1 MRLLF
6 RREGFRRYFT
16 NTSWL
21 FAEKILR
28 LTVGLF
34 ISIWIARYLGPEK
47 FGLLSFAESFVA
59 IFTAIMALGLNSI
72 VVRELVTGKLQ
83 QDTVLGTSFVLR
95 VIGAACMLACI
106 AVIVSTAEYDTLT
119 RHIIIILGLAASFRF
134 YEVIDFYFQARVQ
147 AKYSSISS
155 AYALLLST
163 AAKIFLIFIEAP
175 LVWFAYVFL
184 AESFLLFA
192 FYLYFYTSTGNSIL
206 SLNFDWGV
214 GKKLLADSWPLVFSG
229 IVISVYMKIDQVM
242 IQGYLGS
249 WHVGQYAAGVRLCD
263 AWLFITV
270 IITNS
275 LFPAIINAKSQ
286 SDTLFRERMIAL
298 YKFLILI
305 AISISVVTFVL
316 SEYLIA
322 WTFGDHYEP
331 AAAVLKLYIWSII
344 FVFINNASWKWY
356 IAENLQKIAML
367 RLSLG
372 AVANIALN
380 MVFIP
385 RYGIEGAAYATL
397 ISYAFATYLGNAL
410 HPKTFVNF
418 KMQTYSL
425 LTFYS
430 YKARA
435 W

>member
-21 FAEKILR
+21 LAEKILR

-59 IFTAIMALGLNSI
+59 IFTAVMALGLNSI

-83 QDTVLGTSFVLR
+83 QNTVLGTSFALR
-95 VIGAACMLACI
+95 AIGAACMLACI
-106 AVIVSTAEYDTLT
+106 VVIVNTADYDALT
-119 RHIIIILGLAASFRF
+119 RQIIIILGLAASFKF
-134 YEVIDFYFQARVQ
+134 YEVIDFYFQAKVL
-147 AKYSSISS
+147 AKYSAISN
-155 AYALLLST
+155 ACALLLS
-163 AAKIFLIFIEAP
+163 AAVKIFLIYIQAP

-184 AESFLLFA
+184 VESFLLSV
-192 FYLYFYTSTGNSIL
+192 FYLYFFTRTGNSVRSMRFKWDI
-206 SLNFDWGV
+206 
-214 GKKLLADSWPLVFSG
+214 GKTLLADSWPLIFSG

-242 IQGYLGS
+242 IQEYLGS

-275 LFPAIINAKSQ
+275 LFPAIVTAKSQ
-286 SDTLFRERMIAL
+286 SDALFRERMIAL

-305 AISISVVTFVL
+305 AVSISVVTSIL
-316 SEYLIA
+316 SEHLIA
-322 WTFGDHYEP
+322 WTFGDNYEP
-331 AAAVLKLYIWSII
+331 AATVLQLYIWSII
-344 FVFINNASWKWY
+344 FVFMNNASWKWY
-356 IAENLQKIAML
+356 TAENLQQIAML

-380 MVFIP
+380 MIFIP
-385 RYGIEGAAYATL
+385 QYGIEGAAYATL
-397 ISYAFATYLGNAL
+397 ISYVLATYLGNAL
-410 HPKTFVNF
+410 HPKTFTNF

-430 YKARA
+430 FKAKA